1 MRAARRP
8 AQTNLERPGY
18 ARGAKRAESPIDT
31 DAKTASAKALADDHR
46 LGSSVQK
53 ASLVQNAARL

>member
-1 MRAARRP
+1 M
-8 AQTNLERPGY
+8 
-18 ARGAKRAESPIDT
+18 

-53 ASLVQNAARL
+53 ASFVQNAARL

>member
-1 MRAARRP
+1 M
-8 AQTNLERPGY
+8 
-18 ARGAKRAESPIDT
+18 
-31 DAKTASAKALADDHR
+31 DAKTASAKALVDDHR